1 MYSNNIIMSI
11 KNVFITSGMTFL
23 FGVYSLYNILDYL
36 NNIDRIYNH
45 KLLDLQRKLVET
57 DKHYNN
63 LYFDFIKIKNEVDFL
78 SSKIVI
84 IEKKLTERPLYC
96 FSPNFDYYESS
107 EDDKKSNESKNII
120 RITSENNNLE
130 PNNVLLNENID
141 ENVNKIIDENVNKII
156 DENVNKSIDE
166 NVNKIIDENIDELVN
181 KITEYDCVEIV
192 NIADIN
198 TIQVS
203 DCSSRKNSLTN
214 SNLNLNLNLEKEPLY
229 KSRSASISDVNW
241 GGLMKT
247 FLLG

>member
-1 MYSNNIIMSI
+1 MYSINIIMSI

-63 LYFDFIKIKNEVDFL
+63 LYFDFIKIKNEIDFL
-78 SSKIVI
+78 SGKIVI

-107 EDDKKSNESKNII
+107 EDDKKSNESKNTI

-141 ENVNKIIDENVNKII
+141 ENVNK
-156 DENVNKSIDE
+156 
-166 NVNKIIDENIDELVN
+166 NIDEMVN

-214 SNLNLNLNLEKEPLY
+214 LEKEPLY
-229 KSRSASISDVNW
+229 KSRSASISDINW
-241 GGLMKT
+241 SSLMKT

>member
-1 MYSNNIIMSI
+1 MYSINIIMSI

-23 FGVYSLYNILDYL
+23 FGVYSLYNILDYI
-36 NNIDRIYNH
+36 NNIDLIYNQ
-45 KLLDLQRKLVET
+45 KLLDLQRKLDET

-63 LYFDFIKIKNEVDFL
+63 LYVDFIKIKNEVDFL

-107 EDDKKSNESKNII
+107 EDDKKSNESNESKNTI

-130 PNNVLLNENID
+130 SNIILLIETVDKNID
-141 ENVNKIIDENVNKII
+141 DKNVDGE
-156 DENVNKSIDE
+156 D
-166 NVNKIIDENIDELVN
+166 VN
-181 KITEYDCVEIV
+181 KITEYDCVDMV

-214 SNLNLNLNLEKEPLY
+214 SKFKKDPLY
-229 KSRSASISDVNW
+229 KSKSAYLSDVNW
-241 GGLMKT
+241 TGLMKT

>member
-1 MYSNNIIMSI
+1 MYSINIIMSI

-45 KLLDLQRKLVET
+45 KLLDLQRKLVKT

-63 LYFDFIKIKNEVDFL
+63 LYFDFIKIKNEIDFL
-78 SSKIVI
+78 SGKIVI

-130 PNNVLLNENID
+130 PNTVLLNENID
-141 ENVNKIIDENVNKII
+141 ENVNKNVDEMVNKNIDENVNKNI
-156 DENVNKSIDE
+156 DENVDE
-166 NVNKIIDENIDELVN
+166 MVN

-214 SNLNLNLNLEKEPLY
+214 SNLNLEKEPLY

-241 GGLMKT
+241 SGLMKT

>member
-1 MYSNNIIMSI
+1 MSI

-63 LYFDFIKIKNEVDFL
+63 LYFDFIKIKNEIDFL
-78 SSKIVI
+78 SGKIVI

-96 FSPNFDYYESS
+96 FSPNFDYCESS
-107 EDDKKSNESKNII
+107 EDDKKSNESKNTI

-130 PNNVLLNENID
+130 PNNVLLNENVDEIVNKNVDEMVNKNID
-141 ENVNKIIDENVNKII
+141 ENVNKNIDENV
-156 DENVNKSIDE
+156 DEM
-166 NVNKIIDENIDELVN
+166 VN

-214 SNLNLNLNLEKEPLY
+214 SNSNLNLEKEPLY

-241 GGLMKT
+241 SGLMKT

>member
-1 MYSNNIIMSI
+1 MYSINIIMSI

-141 ENVNKIIDENVNKII
+141 ENIDENVNKII
-156 DENVNKSIDE
+156 DENIDE

-214 SNLNLNLNLEKEPLY
+214 SNLNLNLEKEPLY

>member
-1 MYSNNIIMSI
+1 MSI
-11 KNVFITSGMTFL
+11 KNVFITSGITFL

-45 KLLDLQRKLVET
+45 KLLDLQRKLIET

-141 ENVNKIIDENVNKII
+141 ENVNK
-156 DENVNKSIDE
+156 SIDE

-214 SNLNLNLNLEKEPLY
+214 SNLNLNLEKEPLY

>member
-107 EDDKKSNESKNII
+107 EDDKKSNKSKNII

-141 ENVNKIIDENVNKII
+141 ENINKIIDENVNKII
-156 DENVNKSIDE
+156 DENIDE
-166 NVNKIIDENIDELVN
+166 NVN

>member
-1 MYSNNIIMSI
+1 MSI

-63 LYFDFIKIKNEVDFL
+63 LYFDFIKIKNEIDFL
-78 SSKIVI
+78 SGKIVI

-107 EDDKKSNESKNII
+107 EDDKKSNESKNTI

-141 ENVNKIIDENVNKII
+141 ENVNKNIDENVNKNIDENI
-156 DENVNKSIDE
+156 DENVNK
-166 NVNKIIDENIDELVN
+166 NIDEMVN

-214 SNLNLNLNLEKEPLY
+214 LEKEPLY
-229 KSRSASISDVNW
+229 KSRSASISDINW
-241 GGLMKT
+241 SSLMKT

>member
-23 FGVYSLYNILDYL
+23 FGVYSLYNILDYI
-36 NNIDRIYNH
+36 NNIDLIYNH
-45 KLLDLQRKLVET
+45 KLLDLQRKLDET
-57 DKHYNN
+57 DEHYNN
-63 LYFDFIKIKNEVDFL
+63 LYVDFIKIKNEVDFL

-107 EDDKKSNESKNII
+107 EDDKKSNESNESKNTI

-130 PNNVLLNENID
+130 SNIILLIETVDKNID
-141 ENVNKIIDENVNKII
+141 K
-156 DENVNKSIDE
+156 
-166 NVNKIIDENIDELVN
+166 NIDDKNVDDEDVN
-181 KITEYDCVEIV
+181 KITEYDCVDMV

-214 SNLNLNLNLEKEPLY
+214 SKFKKDPLY
-229 KSRSASISDVNW
+229 KSKSAYLSDVNW
-241 GGLMKT
+241 TGLMKT

>member
-23 FGVYSLYNILDYL
+23 FGVYSLYNILDYI
-36 NNIDRIYNH
+36 NNIDLIYNQ
-45 KLLDLQRKLVET
+45 KLLDLQRKLDET

-63 LYFDFIKIKNEVDFL
+63 LYVDFIQIKNEVDFL

-107 EDDKKSNESKNII
+107 EDDKKSNESKNTI
-120 RITSENNNLE
+120 RITSENKNSESNIM
-130 PNNVLLNENID
+130 LLIETVDKHVDKHDDKNID
-141 ENVNKIIDENVNKII
+141 KNVDDKNVDDE
-156 DENVNKSIDE
+156 D
-166 NVNKIIDENIDELVN
+166 VN
-181 KITEYDCVEIV
+181 KITEYDCVDMV

-214 SNLNLNLNLEKEPLY
+214 SKFKKEPLY
-229 KSRSASISDVNW
+229 KSKSAYLSDVNW
-241 GGLMKT
+241 TGLMKT

>member
-1 MYSNNIIMSI
+1 MYSINIIMSI

-63 LYFDFIKIKNEVDFL
+63 LYFDFIKIKNEIDFL
-78 SSKIVI
+78 SGKIVI

-107 EDDKKSNESKNII
+107 EDDKKSNESKNTI

-130 PNNVLLNENID
+130 PNNVLLNENVNKNID
-141 ENVNKIIDENVNKII
+141 ENVNKNIDENV
-156 DENVNKSIDE
+156 DEM
-166 NVNKIIDENIDELVN
+166 VN

-214 SNLNLNLNLEKEPLY
+214 SNSNLNLEKEPLY

-241 GGLMKT
+241 SGLMKT

>member
-23 FGVYSLYNILDYL
+23 FGVYSLYNILDYI
-36 NNIDRIYNH
+36 NNIDLIYNH
-45 KLLDLQRKLVET
+45 KLLDLQRKLDET
-57 DKHYNN
+57 DEHYNN
-63 LYFDFIKIKNEVDFL
+63 LYVDFIKIKNEVDFL

-107 EDDKKSNESKNII
+107 EDDKKSNESNESKNTI

-130 PNNVLLNENID
+130 SNIILLIETVDKNID
-141 ENVNKIIDENVNKII
+141 K
-156 DENVNKSIDE
+156 
-166 NVNKIIDENIDELVN
+166 NIDDKNVDDEDVN
-181 KITEYDCVEIV
+181 KITEYDCVDMV

-214 SNLNLNLNLEKEPLY
+214 SNFKKDPLY
-229 KSRSASISDVNW
+229 KSKSAYLSDVNW
-241 GGLMKT
+241 TGLMKT

>member
-23 FGVYSLYNILDYL
+23 FGVYSLYNILDYI
-36 NNIDRIYNH
+36 NNIDLIYNH
-45 KLLDLQRKLVET
+45 KLLDLQRKLDET
-57 DKHYNN
+57 DEHYNN
-63 LYFDFIKIKNEVDFL
+63 LYVDFIKIKNEVDFL

-107 EDDKKSNESKNII
+107 EDDKKSNESNESKNTI

-130 PNNVLLNENID
+130 SNIILLIETVDKHVDKNVDKIFDNKNID
-141 ENVNKIIDENVNKII
+141 DKNVDKIFDDK
-156 DENVNKSIDE
+156 
-166 NVNKIIDENIDELVN
+166 NIDKNFDDEDVN
-181 KITEYDCVEIV
+181 KITEYDCVDMV

-214 SNLNLNLNLEKEPLY
+214 SKFKKDPLY
-229 KSRSASISDVNW
+229 KSKSAYLSDVNW
-241 GGLMKT
+241 TGLMKT